1 MADKYYFAPLKPGEP
16 QEGMGL
22 YRHGTGACIYY
33 SERRRV
39 APRSCAPTGTLK
51 SRRRHPTSVI
61 GGKADMARTCQYVR

>member
-33 SERRRV
+33 SDGGEWHRGAALPL
-39 APRSCAPTGTLK
+39 AP
-51 SRRRHPTSVI
+51 
-61 GGKADMARTCQYVR
+61 